1 MIPLTFY
8 EIGKSSSIKKINGNS
23 KVKRHLGELGFVVGS
38 PVKIVSVLYGNLI
51 IQVKDSRIALNRDTA
66 NKILV

>member
-1 MIPLTFY
+1 MIPLALF
-8 EIGKSSSIKKINGNS
+8 EIGKNSSIKKINGND

-51 IQVKDSRIALNRDTA
+51 IQIKDSRIALNRDTA